1 MPPGAGINVVLRRP
15 IKIHRAAKGETFM
28 DPMQRRE

>member
-1 MPPGAGINVVLRRP
+1 MPPDAGVIVVLRRP